1 MITPDTAVRRV
12 ARQVRAAL
20 EPFSFTGKGTMWTLV
35 NECGTA
41 GIRQWRRTNPDGV
54 STNVI
59 LVGLSL
65 AVMPAPYLE
74 YRNRCEARNG
84 RPPVRPE
91 DSAGSGIG
99 LREYYGLPSYPAVG
113 LRPDPSA
120 SPYRA
125 ILPGDVD
132 QAGAHLAARAEDYA
146 RRALHLLEPGNYLDE
161 LLADPDDAIG
171 MWEPRVVLLADRGPS
186 AKLDAAIEG
195 LYAAYWERGVPEAA
209 DRIAEYARQRVAARV

>member
-20 EPFSFTGKGTMWTLV
+20 EPFGFTGKGTTWTFV
-35 NECGTA
+35 NGCGTA
-41 GIRQWRRTNPDGV
+41 GIGQWRRTNPDGV

-65 AVMPAPYLE
+65 AVMPTPYRE
-74 YRNRCEARNG
+74 YLNWREARDG

-91 DSAGSGIG
+91 DSAGSGIR
-99 LREYYGLPSYPAVG
+99 LREYHGLPSYPTCR
-113 LRPDPSA
+113 LHPDPSA

-132 QAGAHLAARAEDYA
+132 QAGAAGGAGRGLRPARAA
-146 RRALHLLEPGNYLDE
+146 PAAAGQLPRRA
-161 LLADPDDAIG
+161 A
-171 MWEPRVVLLADRGPS
+171 
-186 AKLDAAIEG
+186 
-195 LYAAYWERGVPEAA
+195 
-209 DRIAEYARQRVAARV
+209 